1 MKKKHICFM
10 TIDFVDGTTIM
21 PRTEIPFNAFKTIEK
36 AISTQ
41 CGNTP
46 NMEMDDTTEFL
57 CMQAN
62 GLTSIRRIWYEIDGV
77 RTTLEE
83 HEAKNNHFLDD
94 EGNLV

>member
-21 PRTEIPFNAFKTIEK
+21 PRTEIPSNAFKTIEK

-46 NMEMDDTTEFL
+46 DMKMDDTVEFHCL
-57 CMQAN
+57 Q
-62 GLTSIRRIWYEIDGV
+62 TKRRVWYEIDGV

-83 HEAKNNHFLDD
+83 YEAKDNHFLD
-94 EGNLV
+94 EQGNII

>member
-10 TIDFVDGTTIM
+10 TINFVDGTTIM

-46 NMEMDDTTEFL
+46 NMKMDDTTEIQCL
-57 CMQAN
+57 QDN
-62 GLTSIRRIWYEIDGV
+62 VLTSMRRVWYEIDGV
-77 RTTLEE
+77 RTTLVEY
-83 HEAKNNHFLDD
+83 KDKDNHYLDD
-94 EGNLV
+94 EGNLI